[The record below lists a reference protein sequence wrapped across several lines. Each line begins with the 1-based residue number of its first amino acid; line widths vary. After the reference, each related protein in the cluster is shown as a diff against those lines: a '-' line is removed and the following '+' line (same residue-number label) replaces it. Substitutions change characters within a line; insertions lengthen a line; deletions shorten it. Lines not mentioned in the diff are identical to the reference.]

1 MDGTH
6 KIGNR
11 IYLLEVKAIN
21 VGGTAKT
28 QKATIRRECMQ
39 RKLKALKQHPKG
51 TRVMLVTVDART
63 KRFNLWRGLG
73 SPRID
78 SSNAKA
84 SAVKSLAAL
93 KKQVYA
99 ANQTWDRM
107 TPAGNKYPDEK

>member
-1 MDGTH
+1 MDGVH

-11 IYLLEVKAIN
+11 FYLLEVKAIN
-21 VGGTAKT
+21 VGGVAKT

-39 RKLKALKQHPKG
+39 RKLKVLKQHPKG

-78 SSNAKA
+78 SSAAK
-84 SAVKSLAAL
+84 SSSVKSLSAL
-93 KKQVYA
+93 RKQVYA
-99 ANQTWDRM
+99 ANQSWDEM
-107 TPAGNKYPDEK
+107 LPAGNKYPDEK